1 METKVIS
8 VRVTPEVLAAID
20 TLVDAGLAS
29 SRSDGA
35 AQLIGRGVA
44 ASEQLLAGARR
55 VAGELQSLKQELF
68 GAVKARDKAKVEALI
83 SQERWLA
90 SVRTPE
96 GESPVLTAVYY
107 GAGEIAQLLRAHGA
121 DLNLYEAAALG
132 DIARVGA
139 ILAENPDLLES
150 YSHDGWTPLHLAAF
164 FGHTD
169 LVADLLKRGAPVD
182 PLGRN
187 AMANRPVHAA
197 LASRRWEAA
206 KVLLEAGAQINRPDG
221 RGWTP
226 LLLTAQN
233 GSAEMV
239 EYLLAHGADP
249 TAQNDKGETAL
260 DLGAKHAEVVQ
271 VLESALGR

>member
-8 VRVTPEVLAAID
+8 VRVSPEVLEAID

-68 GAVKARDKAKVEALI
+68 GAVKARDKAKVEAMI
-83 SQERWLA
+83 SQDRWLA

-96 GESPVLTAVYY
+96 GESPVLTAVYH
-107 GAGEIAQLLRAHGA
+107 GAGEIAQLLRSRGA
-121 DLNLYEAAALG
+121 ELNLHEAAALG
-132 DIARVGA
+132 DISRVGA
-139 ILAENPDLLES
+139 LLAESPDAIES

-164 FGHTD
+164 FGHAE
-169 LVADLLKRGAPVD
+169 LVADLLARGATVD
-182 PLGRN
+182 PLGKN
-187 AMANRPVHAA
+187 SMANRPLHAA

-206 KVLLEAGAQINRPDG
+206 KLLLAAGAVVNRKDG
-221 RGWTP
+221 SGWTP
-226 LLLTAQN
+226 LHLAAAN

-239 EYLLAHGADP
+239 ADLLARGADKQ
-249 TAQNDKGETAL
+249 AQNDKGETAL
-260 DLGAKHAEVVQ
+260 ALAQAKNHAEVV
-271 VLESALGR
+271 ALLQ